1 MRIRDNRSSRCSS
14 PWQSSFIS
22 PNLLLIG
29 YTAWHG
35 FSTDGQGVVVCG
47 VDLPVTPVD
56 WRVDTVS
63 YQLQCIPESQVSLFL
78 VRLGLDLFTIREVLR
93 TVATYH
99 PNQEVVVFLTG
110 SGQIEIGWL
119 KNLAISLMI
128 CPEQVIQCWKYF
140 QVGIT
145 MPMWSG

>member
-1 MRIRDNRSSRCSS
+1 MSVHYRPPTI
-14 PWQSSFIS
+14 
-22 PNLLLIG
+22 
-29 YTAWHG
+29 
-35 FSTDGQGVVVCG
+35 
-47 VDLPVTPVD
+47 D

-78 VRLGLDLFTIREVLR
+78 ARLELDLFTIREVLR

-99 PNQEVVVFLTG
+99 SNQEVVMFLTG
-110 SGQIEIGWL
+110 GGQIKIDWL
-119 KNLAISLMI
+119 KNLAIFPTI
-128 CPEQVIQCWKYF
+128 CREQVIQCWEDF

>member
-1 MRIRDNRSSRCSS
+1 L
-14 PWQSSFIS
+14 P
-22 PNLLLIG
+22 IG

-35 FSTDGQGVVVCG
+35 LSTDGQGVVLCN
-47 VDLPVTPVD
+47 VDLLVAPVD
-56 WRVDTVS
+56 WMVDRVS

-78 VRLGLDLFTIREVLR
+78 ARLELDLFTIREVLR

-99 PNQEVVVFLTG
+99 PNQEVVMFLTG
-110 SGQIEIGWL
+110 GGQIEIDWL
-119 KNLAISLMI
+119 KNLAIFSMI
-128 CPEQVIQCWKYF
+128 CHEQVIQCGEDF